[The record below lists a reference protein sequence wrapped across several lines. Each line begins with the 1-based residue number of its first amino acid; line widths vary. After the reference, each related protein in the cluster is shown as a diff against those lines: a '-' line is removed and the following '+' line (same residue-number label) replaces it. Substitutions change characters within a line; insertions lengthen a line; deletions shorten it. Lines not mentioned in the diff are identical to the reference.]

1 MSNQT
6 SIARTYRVAAKI
18 GDDYHT
24 IEEVITLPLDAT
36 DADIAQAIALG
47 QRIYVAQQD
56 AVSAQLATLRAAV
69 PTPVRVPTRPQLNA
83 VAKLRGR
90 VSLATVGAVYQE
102 LEIAGAEPATIEQAS
117 ALIDRLGAI
126 ADGRA
131 PDPGVA
137 SFDTVA
143 VAASS
148 DTDGDLPF

>member
-6 SIARTYRVAAKI
+6 GIARTYRVATKI
-18 GDDYHT
+18 GDDYFT
-24 IEEVITLPLDAT
+24 IEEVVTLPMDAT
-36 DADIAQAIALG
+36 DTEIEQAVALG
-47 QRIYVAQQD
+47 QRIYVAQQE
-56 AVSAQLATLRAAV
+56 AVFAQLATLRAAF
-69 PTPVRVPTRPQLNA
+69 PIPVRPATRPQLNA

-117 ALIDRLGAI
+117 ALIERLSAI
-126 ADGRA
+126 VDGRA

-137 SFDTVA
+137 SFDA
-143 VAASS
+143 AAASS